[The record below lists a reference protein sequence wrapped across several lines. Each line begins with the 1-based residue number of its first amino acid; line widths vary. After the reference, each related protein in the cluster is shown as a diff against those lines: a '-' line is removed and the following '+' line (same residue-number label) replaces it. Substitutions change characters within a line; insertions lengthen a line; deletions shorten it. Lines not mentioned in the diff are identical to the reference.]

1 MALRLVNNAK
11 AKQRS
16 YYAMIKIFIFIF
28 GRNGKCLLGLLRI
41 PQENGTHTKTNS
53 G

>member
-28 GRNGKCLLGLLRI
+28 GRNGEMSIGST
-41 PQENGTHTKTNS
+41 ENTSRKWYS
-53 G
+53 Y